1 MAQTADG
8 AKLQTTVQ
16 MMVIILGTINKV
28 DRAAGAGVT
37 ARAEKMLRDSA
48 TSRMQLSASSQPMLA
63 STSQHSCAQLRTV
76 QYVYMSTCTPAA
88 RESGKLWGRGVIG
101 LLREMNGAWP
111 RSEAHGMRREPV
123 LQSHA
128 GQVRVGSTP

>member
-8 AKLQTTVQ
+8 ARLQTTVQ

-37 ARAEKMLRDSA
+37 ARAEKMLRNSA

-76 QYVYMSTCTPAA
+76 AYSTVRIYVDMHTRGQRKWETVGKRRDWIAA
-88 RESGKLWGRGVIG
+88 RDEWCLAQKRSPWHASGACVAIPRG
-101 LLREMNGAWP
+101 
-111 RSEAHGMRREPV
+111 S
-123 LQSHA
+123 S
-128 GQVRVGSTP
+128 